1 MGTGTFRLGGRSSW
15 GDGTGKSGVVDGW
28 SLICTFAGVDM
39 KGNGLTIGVAR
50 YNVVGGTCGLGG
62 FRSVDGGVRLVGV
75 DLWEPPGVMDL
86 GGVVGSLEGP
96 LFVLEAF
103 GLGIDGVSLDGG

>member
-1 MGTGTFRLGGRSSW
+1 M
-15 GDGTGKSGVVDGW
+15 GKSRVVDG
-28 SLICTFAGVDM
+28 LLLMCTFAGATM
-39 KGNGLTIGVAR
+39 KGKGLTNWVAR

-62 FRSVDGGVRLVGV
+62 FRSEDGGVFFVGV